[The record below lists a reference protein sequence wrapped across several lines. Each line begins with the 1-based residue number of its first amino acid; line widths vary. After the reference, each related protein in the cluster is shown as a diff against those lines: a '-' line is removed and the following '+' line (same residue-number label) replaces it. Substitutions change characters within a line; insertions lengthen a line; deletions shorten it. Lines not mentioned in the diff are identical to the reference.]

1 MNKGRPSVLIPSD
14 KEFLSNKKI
23 SDRLYVW
30 ILLTG
35 EKIDTDIYIDKMPR
49 NGYKSVGINYRTFYR
64 RLNELLENGY
74 LEDNEYK
81 YKVSKVSHFKRLIYE
96 DIVKRLYETKID
108 NIIKVYVY
116 LSTLYAQY
124 GSKAWFT
131 YNSILE
137 AIGYNHERNVRN
149 QNKVKEILNKLEEM
163 GFLKYSRT
171 YEKGQEYL
179 IKFKILNIRDK

>member
-1 MNKGRPSVLIPSD
+1 MKKGRPSVLIPSD
-14 KEFLSNKKI
+14 REFLSNKKI

-35 EKIDTDIYIDKMPR
+35 ERIDTDIYIDKMPR
-49 NGYKSVGINYRTFYR
+49 NGYKLVGINYRTFYKR
-64 RLNELLENGY
+64 IEELVEKGY
-74 LEDNEYK
+74 LEENEYK
-81 YKVSKVSHFKRLIYE
+81 YKVSKISHFKRLIYE
-96 DIVKRLYETKID
+96 DIIEKLYETKID

-116 LSTLYAQY
+116 LSSLYAQY
-124 GSKAWFT
+124 GDSAWFT

-137 AIGYNHERNVRN
+137 AIGYNHERNTRN
-149 QNKVKEILNKLEEM
+149 QNKIKNILNKLEELKL
-163 GFLKYSRT
+163 LKYSRT